1 MEAPIDSNSGYFV
14 GSGLDRGQYL
24 IVVMEGSTPVHSET
38 VLLRGDTRLSI
49 TL

>member
-1 MEAPIDSNSGYFV
+1 
-14 GSGLDRGQYL
+14 
-24 IVVMEGSTPVHSET
+24 VMEGSTPVHSET